1 MQSPLGAVGGDF
13 PLEKA
18 WKSAVIVFGPAR
30 SRPSCAVFLSGRLL
44 AVPSHLTVTLVL
56 CSLRPCAPCRPHS
69 RPWPLAF
76 CTKHLVGPAP
86 KAHPPPRTFCSPR
99 TFFPMRVRERGSLAT
114 ALAVLRS
121 WTSPS
126 DDGTVLSVDGHQALR
141 PLRSFV
147 SSHSLTASACPLGE
161 FGPSPQAPAF
171 FSLSRRAH
179 HAAENPANFGVGPRC
194 SAVVTRRWLHRVVHR
209 LLDRAGFIVSVA
221 ASPSSLVSVST
232 GAVRPYVLD

>member
-44 AVPSHLTVTLVL
+44 AVVPSYRYLGVVLTP
-56 CSLRPCAPCRPHS
+56 SLRPMSPTFSPVAIGFLHKAPRWARS
-69 RPWPLAF
+69 E
-76 CTKHLVGPAP
+76 GPPASS
-86 KAHPPPRTFCSPR
+86 HFLLSTDVL
-99 TFFPMRVRERGSLAT
+99 PMRVRERGSLAT